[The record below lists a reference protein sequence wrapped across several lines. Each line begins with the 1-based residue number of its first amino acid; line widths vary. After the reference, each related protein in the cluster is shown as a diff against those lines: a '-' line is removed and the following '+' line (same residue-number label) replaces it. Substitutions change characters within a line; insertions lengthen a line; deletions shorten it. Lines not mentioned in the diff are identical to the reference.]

1 MDNRVLVSVDDDIK
15 KFSLCDEK
23 KFPFKVERF
32 LKKAMECL
40 HFDREEISVLFCTDS
55 FIQELNKNYRG
66 IDSVTD
72 VLSFENGEEYED
84 EDGAWICSGDIAI
97 SLETVLKNADYFKVE
112 HNIEL
117 KRVLIHGLLHLNGF
131 DHGEEHIEMGVSPS
145 CEMLVLQEK
154 ILQEFADF
162 DLWN

>member
-1 MDNRVLVSVDDDIK
+1 MDNRVLVSVNDDMK
-15 KFSLCDEK
+15 NLSFCDAEA
-23 KFPFKVERF
+23 FPHKVERF

-40 HFDREEISVLFCTDS
+40 HFEGEEISVLFCTDS

-66 IDSVTD
+66 IDSATD

-84 EDGAWICSGDIAI
+84 EDGKWICSGDIAI

-112 HNIEL
+112 YNMEL

-131 DHGEEHIEMGVSPS
+131 DHGEEHIEMGAAPS
-145 CEMLVLQEK
+145 CEMLVLQERT
-154 ILQEFADF
+154 LQEFEDF
-162 DLWN
+162 DLLN